1 MVLPC
6 PPPRHPP
13 PNQCSPDEDAEA
25 AGGAGKWQSHSGQDP
40 RSCAQMDA
48 QPPHPTQ
55 TLSSCGEGSCPPPRC
70 SDRLRPWSGTL
81 LSPPGPGVLGEQG
94 LGCPPRL
101 RGQGPRTRGAEA
113 LGLRG
118 RRPVLSGWSR
128 CRGPGRCPG
137 GTAGKCAGAGCTAGS
152 SRRGRS

>member
-70 SDRLRPWSGTL
+70 SDRLRPWSGTP